1 MNLLKFY
8 RFDVWI
14 RNLGISLIGILS
26 LSHIPNS
33 LLALIPLIQLFL
45 LQSYSF
51 SMNNYEDFKFR
62 KEKNYIARLLKAG
75 YDKKT
80 IIFLCFLP
88 LVILMLTIIY
98 FDGVFLLLLAYIV
111 LFFLYDS
118 PYARL
123 KKNWIL
129 SIIINSLCLALIL
142 YVYPYMFF
150 SSTFTVLAITFSI
163 IFFFYMAFHEMIHQL
178 AHSRTEKILP
188 KNLGM
193 KGGVKVAQFILLI
206 PIISSIIAILLDPSL
221 NIIFVITI
229 AFSIFRIY
237 NLSKIKLDPKTFE
250 KIKYSWH
257 KFYSAHEGILYA
269 LFLVFMN
276 YPF

>member
-1 MNLLKFY
+1 
-8 RFDVWI
+8 
-14 RNLGISLIGILS
+14 
-26 LSHIPNS
+26 
-33 LLALIPLIQLFL
+33 
-45 LQSYSF
+45 
-51 SMNNYEDFKFR
+51 MNNYEDFKFR

>member
-1 MNLLKFY
+1 
-8 RFDVWI
+8 
-14 RNLGISLIGILS
+14 
-26 LSHIPNS
+26 
-33 LLALIPLIQLFL
+33 
-45 LQSYSF
+45 
-51 SMNNYEDFKFR
+51 MNNYEDFKFR

-98 FDGVFLLLLAYIV
+98 FDGAFLLLLAYIV

-142 YVYPYMFF
+142 YIYPYMFF